1 MYSPGYNGRA
11 VPGVRPIPVDGCS
24 HARRL
29 GQEPCLSP
37 TGIADP
43 RLRLP
48 SIRVP
53 PGNICYSRMAGTY
66 RKVRQVPQSGH
77 SCPGHSLWGKL
88 DYNPYLSVEKSLL
101 ALKVAAILGD
111 STYAK

>member
-1 MYSPGYNGRA
+1 MYAPGYNGLA
-11 VPGVRPIPVDGCS
+11 VPGVRPIPIDGCG
-24 HARRL
+24 HARRF

-37 TGIADP
+37 AGFADP
-43 RLRLP
+43 RLCLP

-77 SCPGHSLWGKL
+77 SCFGRSLWHKL
-88 DYNPYLSVEKSLL
+88 DYNPYFSIE
-101 ALKVAAILGD
+101 I
-111 STYAK
+111 